1 MRSIAD
7 LYELPARREEL
18 LALDR
23 IGEKTLNNLFA
34 RIEASKRRPLRQLL
48 VGLSI
53 RHVGGETA
61 RDLAVHFGEMAALQA
76 ATVEEIE
83 AIDGIGPVVARALR
97 EYLDDADNAREIERL
112 RAAGVRMDDELTARG
127 GPLDG
132 EVVVVTGALDRW
144 SRNEVERL
152 VKELG
157 GRVSGAV
164 TKQTSYVVAGTG
176 GGAKRAKAEELGT
189 ELLSEAEFVERLR
202 ERGWEGA

>member
-1 MRSIAD
+1 M
-7 LYELPARREEL
+7 PARREEL

-23 IGEKTLNNLFA
+23 IGEKTLDNLFA

-61 RDLAVHFGEMAALQA
+61 RDLALHFGEMAALQV

-152 VKELG
+152 VKGARRAGERGRDEADEL
-157 GRVSGAV
+157 R
-164 TKQTSYVVAGTG
+164 G
-176 GGAKRAKAEELGT
+176 GGHGRRARSARRRR
-189 ELLSEAEFVERLR
+189 SWAPSC
-202 ERGWEGA
+202 